1 MNLAANRFRLG
12 IKPSHFRFHSMAS
25 SLPRLYCARHF
36 GITFV
41 AARPRNFR
49 TCGIFSNIQTDRKA
63 QYFNVLK
70 RTFPTSPRVEDCD
83 ISTPTSTTTRR
94 DKGRP
99 TFREIKMER
108 FVLIFHCP
116 GYCFVGFLI
125 VRFFRLE
132 ENNNGIT
139 LIDI

>member
-1 MNLAANRFRLG
+1 MNLAANRFWLG

-70 RTFPTSPRVEDCD
+70 LFPRHRESRVAISPLLHLHHHSSRQRETYIPRNKNGTVRLDLSLSGLLFRR
-83 ISTPTSTTTRR
+83 ISNRSFFSTRR
-94 DKGRP
+94 K
-99 TFREIKMER
+99 
-108 FVLIFHCP
+108 
-116 GYCFVGFLI
+116 
-125 VRFFRLE
+125 
-132 ENNNGIT
+132 
-139 LIDI
+139 

>member
-12 IKPSHFRFHSMAS
+12 LSRP
-25 SLPRLYCARHF
+25 
-36 GITFV
+36 TFDSIRWHRRCRDFIV
-41 AARPRNFR
+41 PTTSNNLRCQTSQFPHVQ
-49 TCGIFSNIQTDRKA
+49 IFEYPDGSQGAA

-70 RTFPTSPRVEDCD
+70 RTFPTSPRVEGCD
-83 ISTPTSTTTRR
+83 ISTPTSTTRR

-108 FVLIFHCP
+108 FVLIFHCL

-125 VRFFRLE
+125 VRF
-132 ENNNGIT
+132 
-139 LIDI
+139 LIRRK